1 MKNPISTRGIVFLA
15 IFALLAFFSLQISIF
30 KIEGVTSRNF
40 TGFDFFGP
48 VAGGFLGIAGVASV
62 FIAKLAIFVLDPKAD
77 FTIINILWLT
87 PMIFGAYYFWK
98 NGLRKTS
105 DKLGLAVPV
114 LAMFAFWMHPIGQQ
128 AWYYA
133 LFWTIPIIAKF
144 LPDRLFLRSLGATF
158 SQHSIGSV
166 LALYTG
172 TTTAGMWTGLLPVTA
187 TERILFAIGIAA
199 SYVIFTNVLNAV
211 DTVLDLGR
219 YVNVEKRYVLQLNLD

>member
-1 MKNPISTRGIVFLA
+1 MKETFSIRVMVFLA
-15 IFALLAFFSLQISIF
+15 IFAILAFFSLQINIF
-30 KIEGVTSRNF
+30 KIQGVTSRNF

-62 FIAKLAIFVLDPKAD
+62 FIAKFVIFAFDPKAN

-87 PMIFGAYYFWK
+87 PMMFGAYYFWK

-105 DKLGLAVPV
+105 DKLGLVVPV
-114 LAMFAFWMHPIGQQ
+114 LAMLAFWMHPIGQQ

-158 SQHSIGSV
+158 SQHSVGSV

-187 TERILFAIGIAA
+187 TERILLAIGIAV

-211 DTVLDLGR
+211 DGAIEIRR
-219 YVNVEKRYVLQLNLD
+219 YVNLDKRYVLQLG